1 MPAGK
6 GKTEATEGESEASP
20 VAVPLTLDEQVAALE
35 ASIAA
40 DQAQLAALVTK
51 RDFQEFPKMV
61 KGVVFAS
68 REEQDAAG
76 PEYAEV

>member
-6 GKTEATEGESEASP
+6 DKTEATEGEPEASP
-20 VAVPLTLDEQVAALE
+20 VVVRSLTDEISDLEGRIAV
-35 ASIAA
+35 
-40 DQAQLAALVTK
+40 DQAQLAALVAK